1 VQSDV
6 NFPDGENRW
15 ISLCSLTS
23 PCATSSIA
31 SIAVSNPKH
40 RGDRELPPRHERYRL
55 LRAGGF
61 FRDNELLKLF
71 ANYRILH
78 YEDVSGKADWGI
90 EFPVNRLVRLVA
102 QKPLRQYPAAIGKAR
117 ST

>member
-1 VQSDV
+1 VDLIVLAYQPLRHILDRIYRGLKPRSIV
-6 NFPDGENRW
+6 VIENF
-15 ISLCSLTS
+15 
-23 PCATSSIA
+23 
-31 SIAVSNPKH
+31 H
-40 RGDRELPPRHERYRL
+40 RDTKRYRL

-78 YEDVSGKADWGI
+78 YEDVSGKADWGSNSRSTALC
-90 EFPVNRLVRLVA
+90 VSSRRS
-102 QKPLRQYPAAIGKAR
+102 PLRQYPAAIGKAR